1 MSDGAANAGPASQSP
16 GSIAPSW
23 FDHPSQASS
32 NNGAP
37 AAPDTTHATT
47 QAGTPPNSGTDLPGN
62 LIGRTS
68 IALIA
73 VIGVILVCAWAL
85 KRLGFQRDRASQS
98 LPIVASRSLGQRE
111 RVVIVEVEDQWLVL
125 GVTPQNITA
134 LHRRPAPAD
143 RNTPNQTQAAP
154 TGERPTF
161 GQALAE
167 NLTRLTGRGRS

>member
-1 MSDGAANAGPASQSP
+1 MSDTGASSRPASQSS
-16 GSIAPSW
+16 GGITPSW
-23 FDHPSQASS
+23 FDQPGAASQHK
-32 NNGAP
+32 
-37 AAPDTTHATT
+37 AAAATHATT
-47 QAGTPPNSGTDLPGN
+47 ASHTTSASGTDLPAN

-85 KRLGFQRDRASQS
+85 KRLGFQRDRASRS

-111 RVVIVEVEDQWLVL
+111 RVVVIEVEDEWLVL

-143 RNTPNQTQAAP
+143 RGTSDEASASS
-154 TGERPTF
+154 TGARPTF

-167 NLTRLTGRGRS
+167 NLTRLTGRGRP